1 MWKQFKAWMRERRIK
16 RFRARL
22 KEAYPDAAKLIE
34 RVSWLSEDDLMLNAW
49 IHVHDCSAYRQL
61 TPEEKAAI
69 DRSFEGD

>member
-1 MWKQFKAWMRERRIK
+1 MWKKFKTWMRERRIK

-22 KEAYPDAAKLIE
+22 KEAYPDAAKLCD

-49 IHVHDCSAYRQL
+49 IHVHDCSVYRQL